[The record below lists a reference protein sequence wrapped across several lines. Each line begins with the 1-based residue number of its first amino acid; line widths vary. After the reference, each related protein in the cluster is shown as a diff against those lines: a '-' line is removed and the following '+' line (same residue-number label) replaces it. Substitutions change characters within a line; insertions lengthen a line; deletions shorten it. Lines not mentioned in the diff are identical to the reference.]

1 MAGYTRQSTS
11 QIQPNKVVSAPPI
24 NAEFNALES
33 AFNGSAGHAH
43 DGSTGNAPKINLTTS
58 VTDVLPILNGGTGA
72 TTAANARA
80 NLGLTLG
87 TNVQPYSSELTALAA
102 LATFGIVAHTAA
114 NTWATRTIT
123 GTANEITVTN
133 GDGVAGAPTLSI
145 PTAITFTG
153 KTVTGGTFSGGT
165 FTTGSFAGTHT
176 GTFTGTHSG
185 DGSALTNIPTSAI
198 TGLTTALSSYLPLA
212 GGTMTGA
219 LINKSSIS
227 IDSDSYR
234 ILNFRNNSGSTAG
247 MVFSD
252 HTTNAMVT
260 RAYEIGSSTYKEAW
274 LTPAG
279 QYILPADPTDN
290 MAAATRQWVL
300 ASILNSSLPTGTVT
314 MRFDTTIPSGFLVL
328 NGQAVSRTTYAALFA
343 IYGTSFGAGDG
354 STTFNL
360 PDTRGLFLRGRDEGR
375 GIDPAGNRAFN
386 NSAQND
392 GIRNHYHNLA
402 INGVGD
408 HTHGAWTDERSHQH
422 SGTTSWNGDHS
433 HSFTLQTRIN
443 ATSQV
448 DVAGGSGTAAAR
460 SYGTSTAGGHNHT
473 FVTDWNTHSHNV
485 GMNGA
490 GAHSHSG
497 TATDINNFGGMDNAG
512 EVRPKNLVV
521 RYLVKAT

>member
-24 NAEFNALES
+24 NAEFNALEG
-33 AFNGSAGHAH
+33 AFNGSAGHSH
-43 DGSTGNAPKINLTTS
+43 DGSTGNAPKVNLTTS
-58 VTDVLPILNGGTGA
+58 VTDVLPIANGGTNA
-72 TTAANARA
+72 TTAAGARTT
-80 NLGLTLG
+80 LGLTIG
-87 TNVQPYSSELTALAA
+87 TNVQAYSSELTTLAA
-102 LATFGIVAHTAA
+102 LATFGMVAHTAA
-114 NTWATRTIT
+114 NTWTTRTIT

-176 GTFTGTHSG
+176 GTFSGTHSG

-198 TGLTTALSSYLPLA
+198 TGLTTTLSSYLPLA
-212 GGTMTGA
+212 GGTMTGV
-219 LINKSSIS
+219 LVNKNAIRIS
-227 IDSDSYR
+227 TDGNR
-234 ILNFRNNSGSTAG
+234 ILEFQDDAASRTGLVFQYSGNNRVAL
-247 MVFSD
+247 
-252 HTTNAMVT
+252 
-260 RAYEIGSSTYKEAW
+260 RAHQLASSTYSEVQ
-274 LTPAG
+274 LDPVNG
-279 QYILPADPTDN
+279 DLLLPSDPTAN
-290 MAAATRQWVL
+290 LAAATRQWVL
-300 ASILNSSLPTGTVT
+300 ASILNSSLPTGTVIS
-314 MRFDTTIPSGFLVL
+314 RFDMTIPEGFLVC

-343 IYGTSFGAGDG
+343 IYGTSFGAGNG

-360 PDTRGLFLRGRDEGR
+360 PDTRGLFLRARDEGR
-375 GIDPAGNRAFN
+375 GVDPGGNRAFSN
-386 NSAQND
+386 TIQND

-408 HTHGAWTDERSHQH
+408 HSHGAWTDERSHQH
-422 SGTTSWNGDHS
+422 SGTTSWNGDHT
-433 HSFTLQTRIN
+433 HTYGQYGLAGQT
-443 ATSQV
+443 SS
-448 DVAGGSGTAAAR
+448 GGGFPNSSLSR
-460 SYGTSTAGGHNHT
+460 SLSTSTAGGHNHT

-497 TATDINNFGGMDNAG
+497 TATDINNYGGMDNAG
-512 EVRPKNLVV
+512 EVRPKNIVV

>member
-24 NAEFNALES
+24 NAEFNALEN
-33 AFNGSAGHAH
+33 AFNGSAGHSH

-58 VTDVLPILNGGTGA
+58 VTDVLPIVNGGTGA

-219 LINKSSIS
+219 LVNTQSMSIN
-227 IDSDSYR
+227 SDSNRVLY
-234 ILNFRNNSGSTAG
+234 FRDASGSATGLIYNDAA
-247 MVFSD
+247 
-252 HTTNAMVT
+252 TNRT
-260 RAYEIGSSTYKEAW
+260 ILRAHQLGSATYSQVQ
-274 LTPAG
+274 LDPVNG
-279 QYILPADPTDN
+279 DLLLPSDPTAN
-290 MAAATRQWVL
+290 LAAATRQWVL

-328 NGQAVSRTTYAALFA
+328 NGQAVSRSTYAALFA

-386 NSAQND
+386 NSTQND

-408 HTHGAWTDERSHQH
+408 HSHGAWTDERSHQH
-422 SGTTSWNGDHS
+422 SGTTSWNGDHV
-433 HSFTLQTRIN
+433 HSYSRPGTGSQTSSGGGGP
-443 ATSQV
+443 TSSAV
-448 DVAGGSGTAAAR
+448 PTN
-460 SYGTSTAGGHNHT
+460 TTTAGGHNHT